1 MRARCRRRP
10 RRARPE
16 NLRHLLACAD
26 LMLGAELAEELGVP
40 LTENL
45 DYWTEHLAADR
56 LPEVEDAEPNWR
68 ACLLLVDLT
77 APIGGA
83 EAAGPDILDIHKA
96 RTELALTG
104 LGLLVPGE
112 IGPHTWGHVLAVPN
126 KSPLVGRLF
135 EGTPW
140 AGAPG
145 AGGPWKDALRQAP
158 DSIVISDKNKNRV
171 TIGGVQMRC
180 SLVVLKHFHEAPER

>member
-1 MRARCRRRP
+1 
-10 RRARPE
+10 
-16 NLRHLLACAD
+16 
-26 LMLGAELAEELGVP
+26 MLGAELAAELDVKLLEEP
-40 LTENL
+40 E
-45 DYWTEHLAADR
+45 WWSEHLAADS
-56 LPEVEDAEPNWR
+56 LPEIEDAKPNWR
-68 ACLLLVDLT
+68 ACLDLAVDLLVDLT